1 MPSVNISPAQFAITW
16 GPANALP
23 ARASVAPMSLA
34 VTMGNVVAG
43 PGVNLSPGNSVS
55 VPKLDRLVRQEVII
69 VDGKPTMRFQIIYE
83 GNLKAIE
90 QALASQQGQIDDQ
103 GTIVALLQSVVAQL
117 QEVQIKAQATAQDE
131 ALAKS
136 FVSPQNIIFA
146 DSTGTILISAHTRVY
161 GDGNSVPVSGGSVS
175 GFNPGDYVQIYYDD
189 AGRAGGVVNYQGTT
203 SVVVQSGARHIVGG
217 VAIPPPGTTP
227 TPGTV
232 RPPPGYVPPN
242 QLDSQ

>member
-1 MPSVNISPAQFAITW
+1 MPSVNASPAQFAITW
-16 GPANALP
+16 GKATALP
-23 ARASVAPMSLA
+23 VRVSADPMSFVL
-34 VTMGNVVAG
+34 TMGKAVAG
-43 PGVNLSPGNSVS
+43 PGVNLSPGNNVS
-55 VPKLDRLVRQEVII
+55 VPKLDRIMRQEVITNGNVADERFRI
-69 VDGKPTMRFQIIYE
+69 IWEKTMQQIE
-83 GNLKAIE
+83 KAF
-90 QALASQQGQIDDQ
+90 SNQQGQIDDQ
-103 GTIVALLQSVVAQL
+103 AAIVALLQSVVAQL
-117 QEVQIKAQATAQDE
+117 QEVQTQAQTTAQDE

-136 FVSPQNIIFA
+136 FVTPQNIIFA
-146 DSTGTILISAHTRVY
+146 DSSGTILINAHTRVY

-189 AGRAGGVVNYQGTT
+189 AARAGGVVNYQGTT